1 MTPHPYCP
9 PLPTP
14 LPSSGPPQTQT
25 TLCTAV
31 HRHCAPMS
39 LPASPLA
46 ALPMH
51 TLVLH
56 LVGLCLRG
64 AILCLAL
71 PQKLPSQLL
80 WQAQVSACFTALL
93 PPALPQIMH
102 SCPTHLTMCP
112 MQAATWPVSLGKL
125 PQQLE
130 CLNSCRSSFHSKIAH
145 TRSWSMT
152 TNMAVVCLLLHLPA
166 GQTVLVQAT
175 PAAREPEVRYM
186 ASSHL

>member
-14 LPSSGPPQTQT
+14 LPSSGLPQTQT

-31 HRHCAPMS
+31 HRHYAPMS
-39 LPASPLA
+39 LLASRLA

-56 LVGLCLRG
+56 LVGLCLHG
-64 AILCLAL
+64 AILSLAL

-80 WQAQVSACFTALL
+80 WQAWVSACFTVLL
-93 PPALPQIMH
+93 PPALPQITH
-102 SCPTHLTMCP
+102 SSPTHLILCP
-112 MQAATWPVSLGKL
+112 MQATTWPVSLGKL
-125 PQQLE
+125 LQQLE
-130 CLNSCRSSFHSKIAH
+130 CLHSCHSRCHSKTTH
-145 TRSWSMT
+145 TRSWSLT
-152 TNMAVVCLLLHLPA
+152 TNMAVVCLLLQLPA

-175 PAAREPEVRYM
+175 PAAREPEVRCM